1 MKELYHEEQQ
11 ILSDYVGKVKKKVVH
26 LKDAVNIAVSYK
38 DLLDQSKVITKI
50 SDRLQKKLDHANQ
63 KIKSQNAEIHDKNQ
77 ELEDTVEN
85 LAKVT
90 VGKKASRLMF
100 VMAVVLFFLEEY
112 FLAPIIDEYV
122 SGSMIIG
129 LLLKGLV
136 AVVILKFLESALE
149 TYFMNREKAKIM
161 NREDLNEQTIKHKLK
176 EANKL
181 SVMKS
186 NSAA

>member
-1 MKELYHEEQQ
+1 MKELYHEEQK
-11 ILSDYVGKVKKKVVH
+11 ILSDYVGKVKKKSVH
-26 LKDAVNIAVSYK
+26 LEDAVNIAVNYK

-77 ELEDTVEN
+77 LLEDTVEN
-85 LAKVT
+85 LAKVS

-100 VMAVVLFFLEEY
+100 GLAVVLFVLEEI
-112 FLAPIIDEYV
+112 FLAPIIEQYV
-122 SGSMIIG
+122 NGSTVIALM
-129 LLLKGLV
+129 LKGLV
-136 AVVILKFLESALE
+136 AVVILKFIESALE

-161 NREDLNEQTIKHKLK
+161 SAKNSKGHTINPNLK
-176 EANKL
+176 EANNL
-181 SVMKS
+181 SVVKS